1 MQPIERCYVEEMTG
15 PWVSEALGPGRWARV
30 GVIGEGSCFFH
41 SICYVTNR
49 DNYVTK
55 NEKDQMSI
63 AQTFRCYTFRE
74 KFTKEAYDR
83 FKETVPD

>member
-1 MQPIERCYVEEMTG
+1 MSFKNKMSGANMQPVERCYVEELTG

-63 AQTFRCYTFRE
+63 AQTFRC
-74 KFTKEAYDR
+74 
-83 FKETVPD
+83 